1 MKFSKSLIE
10 CMGVCFPIAVL
21 DFQQSQSCHCYS
33 SLAFTNQVDYYSNF
47 YCQKGMIEHLLLH
60 AWQALPLHE
69 ATGKQKPLL
78 SEKSLLLN
86 CIVVD

>member
-33 SLAFTNQVDYYSNF
+33 SLAFTNQVGLLYHAFSQIILDYYSTST
-47 YCQKGMIEHLLLH
+47 MRR
-60 AWQALPLHE
+60 
-69 ATGKQKPLL
+69 GKRLKVSVSWSRESQVRRI
-78 SEKSLLLN
+78 SG
-86 CIVVD
+86 